1 MMRQK
6 LTKALAGLL
15 LAGTAAMAATGYDWK
30 SVVVGGGGFV
40 DGFVFHPKVK
50 GLMYSRTDMGGAYRW
65 NPASSSW
72 TPITDWIGSVSD
84 DMGILS
90 VALDPNDGS
99 KVYLLSGK
107 YSNAWSSEYGHVLVS
122 KDTGKTFTS
131 TTLHLKNGGNLD
143 GRGTGERL
151 AVDPNKGSI
160 LLLAG
165 SAWDTSKDGTSKGTF
180 KGALWMSTNSG
191 VSFDSVA
198 TGPVGNGTFALF
210 DPTSGSAGSATKTIY
225 VGMDKSNAGAAALWR
240 SKDGGASWAVV
251 PGTPAGLIP
260 SSGSISGSFL
270 YVSFN
275 NGLGPN
281 GVTSG
286 KLMRL
291 NTTTDAWTDVSPVKS
306 STFGYGTPSIDLQTP
321 SRMIVSSVDKWTGG
335 DDVWL
340 SRDNGETWT
349 STLLSGTLDNSF
361 APWKSTRSPHWLA
374 SVQIDPFDSTVAL
387 FGTGYGV
394 YRTRDLLSAKPTWSA
409 ADSNLEETVAKQ
421 LVCHPSNA
429 ALFSAMGDQGGFR
442 HLSLTKAPAAVH
454 TPDVGTT
461 LALEIAWANPAIL
474 VKAHNAAN
482 AAGTVGSISIDSG
495 KTWTGF
501 AKQPTGVS
509 AASEAN
515 NWNGGGG
522 IRSIAVNADGSSIVW
537 TAMGSTGA
545 FVSKDKGATWTASTG
560 GTATAATATPVADR
574 VNPLKMYVLDLG
586 TGDVLASTDA
596 GASFTAGGST
606 IKLDDWESGNSSI
619 VTVPGYEGHLLVAG
633 DHAWGGGGLY
643 FSKNSASSFA
653 KVSSVSSAFKV
664 GVGKAAPGK
673 TFPSV
678 FIMGTVGGVS
688 GFFRSDDSCKTWT
701 RINDAQHQFGT
712 IHHIV
717 GDMNV
722 YGRVFLGTEGRGIIY
737 GEPTGTS
744 LGIQTVASVAPAR
757 SSLLRTGNRLV
768 SSQGLA
774 IVLRDL
780 SGRLVRQG
788 SETSGL
794 DLTGLP
800 RGVYLARSASESLT
814 VTILK

>member
-1 MMRQK
+1 MRQK

-40 DGFVFHPKVK
+40 DGFAFHPKVK

-90 VALDPNDGS
+90 VALDPSDGS

-107 YSNAWSSEYGHVLVS
+107 YSNAWSGEYGHVLIS

-165 SAWDTSKDGTSKGTF
+165 SAWDTSKDGTSKGIF

-191 VSFDSVA
+191 ASFDSVA

-210 DPTSGSAGSATKTIY
+210 DPASGTAGTATKTIY

-260 SSGSISGSFL
+260 SAGAISGNSL

-306 STFGYGTPSIDLQTP
+306 ATFGYGTPSIDLQTP

-340 SRDNGETWT
+340 SRDNGTTWT

-361 APWKSTRSPHWLA
+361 APWKSIRSPHWLA
-374 SVQIDPFDSTVAL
+374 SVQIDPFDSTFAL

-394 YRTRDLLSAKPTWSA
+394 YATRNLLSAKPQWSA
-409 ADSNLEETVAKQ
+409 TDSNLEETVPKQ
-421 LVCHPSNA
+421 LVCHPTNA

-442 HLSLTKAPAAVH
+442 HVSLTKAPAAVH

-461 LALEIAWANPAIL
+461 LAIEIAWSNPAIL

-501 AKQPTGVS
+501 AKQPSGVS

-574 VNPLKMYVLDLG
+574 VNPKKMYVLDLG
-586 TGDVLASTDA
+586 SGTVLTSSDA
-596 GASFTAGGST
+596 GSSFTAGGSV
-606 IKLDDWESGNSSI
+606 IKLDDWESGNASI

-643 FSKNSASSFA
+643 FSKNSASSFT
-653 KVSSVSSAFKV
+653 KVSSVASAFKV

-678 FIMGTVGGVS
+678 YIMGKVGAVS

-701 RINDAQHQFGT
+701 RINDDQHQFGT

-722 YGRVFLGTEGRGIIY
+722 YGRLFLGTEGRGIVY

-744 LGIQTVASVAPAR
+744 VGIETASLRTSP
-757 SSLLRTGNRLV
+757 SHDLLRTGSRLV
-768 SSQGLA
+768 SGQAAGIRLF
-774 IVLRDL
+774 DL
-780 SGRLVRQG
+780 TGRLVRSSSSPAG
-788 SETSGL
+788 M
-794 DLTGLP
+794 DLAGLP
-800 RGVYLARSASESLT
+800 HGLYLAHSGSSSLAVT
-814 VTILK
+814 VTP